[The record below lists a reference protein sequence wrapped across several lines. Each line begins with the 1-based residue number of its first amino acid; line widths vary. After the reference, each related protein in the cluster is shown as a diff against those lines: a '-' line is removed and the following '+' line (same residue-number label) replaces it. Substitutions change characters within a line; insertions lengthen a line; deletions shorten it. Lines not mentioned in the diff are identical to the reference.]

1 MYLEKDMIPDFR
13 VNISYVILPNMQYL
27 IWFQAKTKCW
37 WFAFSMLRVM
47 QIPSYCSKYRKSCT
61 PFINYII
68 KSLFLCK
75 SQILSLLVHI
85 YSNACHYLLHAL
97 QIYGMCETEGHHC
110 DWWRR
115 REPPQQDEIVS
126 TQHLVPSLSQLVSV
140 SQFCLTLSLSWITCL
155 NLCCLSLSVKFC
167 LCLSSLF

>member
-75 SQILSLLVHI
+75 SQILSYWCIFIAMHVI
-85 YSNACHYLLHAL
+85 ICCMHYRFTGCVKLKG
-97 QIYGMCETEGHHC
+97 I
-110 DWWRR
+110 
-115 REPPQQDEIVS
+115 IVIGGGGES
-126 TQHLVPSLSQLVSV
+126 HPNKMRLWVPNILFPVYLSLSQSLNSV
-140 SQFCLTLSLSWITCL
+140 SL
-155 NLCCLSLSVKFC
+155 
-167 LCLSSLF
+167 

>member
-13 VNISYVILPNMQYL
+13 VNISESYVILPNMQYL

-75 SQILSLLVHI
+75 SQLSLLVHI
-85 YSNACHYLLHAL
+85 YSNACHYLLHGYRFTGCVKL
-97 QIYGMCETEGHHC
+97 KGI
-110 DWWRR
+110 
-115 REPPQQDEIVS
+115 IVIGGGGES
-126 TQHLVPSLSQLVSV
+126 HPNKMRLWVPNILFPVYLSLSQSLNSV
-140 SQFCLTLSLSWITCL
+140 SLLVCLE
-155 NLCCLSLSVKFC
+155 
-167 LCLSSLF
+167 

>member
-1 MYLEKDMIPDFR
+1 
-13 VNISYVILPNMQYL
+13 
-27 IWFQAKTKCW
+27 
-37 WFAFSMLRVM
+37 MLRVM

-167 LCLSSLF
+167 LGLSSLF